1 MTTLLWL
8 VAYNVIYYLIGRVVA
23 KRAILDSGRTLY
35 DEAPFL
41 GTMLWPLVVGKF
53 IWFALR
59 GRVSLD
65 KGELNISRKED
76 V

>member
-8 VAYNVIYYLIGRVVA
+8 IAYNIIYYLIGRVIA
-23 KRAILDSGRTLY
+23 KRAILNNGRTLY

-41 GTMLWPLVVGKF
+41 GTMMWPIVVGKF
-53 IWFALR
+53 LWCVVR
-59 GRVSLD
+59 GRTYMED
-65 KGELNISRKED
+65 GYLNVRKDED